1 MSGELENTSTQTS
14 GVVSSNAEWPRFR
27 LSQLLVLFTLIAVFL
42 AISGRPVK
50 FPNQTPWLWEY
61 VQIGWIFVSSVL
73 NSFAITIAGY
83 CFYDRSQDAKFLRQ
97 PGHWLL
103 VSIAILA
110 VLSAIQTV
118 GYRVFWTNG
127 GFEIYSSTPAPAPT
141 TSPSPTPMILFGA
154 MSVAFLGFQIAPN
167 IFFGRKQTERRWKWL
182 FYFKALS
189 PFLWVLGQF
198 LCLVWLI
205 RTIVR
210 DRRDGV
216 ARDSI
221 HRMGVALELAYH
233 VVTIALT
240 LSTVALMVALI

>member
-1 MSGELENTSTQTS
+1 
-14 GVVSSNAEWPRFR
+14 
-27 LSQLLVLFTLIAVFL
+27 
-42 AISGRPVK
+42 
-50 FPNQTPWLWEY
+50 
-61 VQIGWIFVSSVL
+61 
-73 NSFAITIAGY
+73 
-83 CFYDRSQDAKFLRQ
+83 
-97 PGHWLL
+97 
-103 VSIAILA
+103 
-110 VLSAIQTV
+110 
-118 GYRVFWTNG
+118 
-127 GFEIYSSTPAPAPT
+127 
-141 TSPSPTPMILFGA
+141 MILFGA
-154 MSVAFLGFQIAPN
+154 MSVAFLGFQIALN